1 MLSFTIAL
9 FLILPSSTNTFV
21 ILPNAAR
28 PLYSRTVFNRGIHS
42 GNLVVH
48 STSSGSDSELAT
60 FLTSLELLQLQS
72 TSTRKKQHD
81 NIPFRDRKEVYR
93 SSYSLEDI
101 SHSIES
107 SKNLRLSLEQISSLC
122 DSLGLL
128 GISNIDLRSNVW
140 NVLEN
145 HINLIEFTNCGTDTI
160 GTDRDRTSDVSKDD
174 IRIGNEE
181 EKENEKENENENEN
195 EEENSDTTP
204 EPMRLDDDN
213 VRNEKNDVR
222 SDSIGYTGV
231 VITNEKIL
239 GRKEIRTNEE
249 NSELKE
255 IRMFLKL
262 LSGLIGMSVKWK
274 ILSPF
279 TKENLENILHNLLFK
294 LKNPNYKSE
303 LFSLLISV
311 GGLNISIKDFKK
323 KTSSQLSESIVYA
336 TTGLQQNKSI
346 SDLLYSIGNMNFV
359 FSDDFSS
366 SQQYLMKKLIAKHF
380 SRNIWEKNFF
390 KGLQGLGSMGLKW
403 SNSDVN
409 LR

>member
-28 PLYSRTVFNRGIHS
+28 SLYSQTVFNRGIHS

-122 DSLGLL
+122 DSLGVL

-145 HINLIEFTNCGTDTI
+145 HINLIQLSSSDTY
-160 GTDRDRTSDVSKDD
+160 RDRISDVSKDD
-174 IRIGNEE
+174 IRIGNE
-181 EKENEKENENENEN
+181 KEIENENENEN
-195 EEENSDTTP
+195 EKENTDTVPGSVQSDDVNIEGENNTMNSDQVSAAN
-204 EPMRLDDDN
+204 M
-213 VRNEKNDVR
+213 
-222 SDSIGYTGV
+222 
-231 VITNEKIL
+231 VITDEKVSEM
-239 GRKEIRTNEE
+239 KEIRTNEE
-249 NSELKE
+249 ISEISELKE
-255 IRMFLKL
+255 IRMFLRL

-274 ILSPF
+274 ILSPL
-279 TKENLENILHNLLFK
+279 TKDNLENILHNLLFK

-303 LFSLLISV
+303 LFSLLISL
-311 GGLNISIKDFKK
+311 GGLNISIKDLKK
-323 KTSSQLSESIVYA
+323 KTSLQLSESIVYA

-346 SDLLYSIGNMNFV
+346 SDLLYSIGNMNFI

-380 SRNIWEKNFF
+380 SRNIWEKNFY